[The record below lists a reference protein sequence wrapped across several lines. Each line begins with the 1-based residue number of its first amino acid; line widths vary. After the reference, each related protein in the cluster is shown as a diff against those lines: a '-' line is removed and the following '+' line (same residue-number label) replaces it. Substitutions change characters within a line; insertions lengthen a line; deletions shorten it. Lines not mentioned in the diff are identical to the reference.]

1 MQRKQCSCCARS
13 PLYFDDIFSAKQV
26 KNAALGERLRSMDCA
41 ENEKRS
47 QNIKHNIKY
56 AHISFCL
63 THLEVVLSAEALDNF
78 SFTIHLSSFFS

>member
-1 MQRKQCSCCARS
+1 MQRKQCPCCARS
-13 PLYFDDIFSAKQV
+13 PLYLEDIFSVKQV
-26 KNAALGERLRSMDCA
+26 KNTVLGERLKLMDCA

-56 AHISFCL
+56 AHSSVCL

>member
-1 MQRKQCSCCARS
+1 MQRKQCPCCTRS
-13 PLYFDDIFSAKQV
+13 PLYIEDVFSAKQV
-26 KNAALGERLRSMDCA
+26 KNAVPGERLRSMDLA

-56 AHISFCL
+56 AHSSVCL
-63 THLEVVLSAEALDNF
+63 TNLEVMLSAEALDNF